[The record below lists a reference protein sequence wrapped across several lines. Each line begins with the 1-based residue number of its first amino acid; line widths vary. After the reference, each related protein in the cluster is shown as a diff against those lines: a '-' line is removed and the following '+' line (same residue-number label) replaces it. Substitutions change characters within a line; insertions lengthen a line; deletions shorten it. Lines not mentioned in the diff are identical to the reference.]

1 MSKARDL
8 ADLLTDGKVEAD
20 DLDVG
25 QLGGRRNLI
34 INGGFDVWQR
44 GTSFTNTSQYT
55 ADRWFFGNPGTSSVT
70 QVTTP
75 YGYGVSYTRTGG
87 NWGTFTRLEWKDL
100 SFLKVGDKLTLQ
112 YVSNRNTPNAHSLH
126 DAANN
131 GTIKFPSNAMVSEG
145 NGYYKYT
152 GTLEVTQQLIDACAA
167 VDMMQLG
174 IEPYS
179 SEGEFT
185 ITDVQLELGSVATP
199 FEQRPYG
206 LELSLCQR
214 YYETGTFGRHTGVTY
229 TANGDT
235 RSPGIRFAVQKRIP
249 PSIPLTNV
257 NVIGTGDVGVVVNI
271 VFPVSY
277 YSITNEMFHIA
288 RINNTSDYQSLG
300 SVMAWGDNTTAGNW
314 TADAE
319 L

>member
-1 MSKARDL
+1 MTKARDL
-8 ADLLTDGKVEAD
+8 ADSYTDSEIDSDVIDAKAGRKNLL
-20 DLDVG
+20 
-25 QLGGRRNLI
+25 

-55 ADRWFFGNPGTSSVT
+55 VDRWFFGNPGTSSVT

-131 GTIKFPSNAMVSEG
+131 GTINFPSNAMVSEG

-167 VDMMQLG
+167 VDMMHLG

-214 YYETGTFGRHTGVTY
+214 YYQTYIVNAYESLGVFRGGVSNAVSTQKPFTVPMR
-229 TANGDT
+229 TAPTATLSNTITDIRTEWVRDNT
-235 RSPGIRFAVQKRIP
+235 RRYGNSL
-249 PSIPLTNV
+249 SL
-257 NVIGTGDVGVVVNI
+257 
-271 VFPVSY
+271 
-277 YSITNEMFHIA
+277 M
-288 RINNTSDYQSLG
+288 TSDTNYKLDLNDG
-300 SVMAWGDNTTAGNW
+300 TYDNGYMCTVQTSSTGA
-314 TADAE
+314 TLMFDAE